1 VWRQIARAPI
11 ATRARVIDEDEVVGL
26 GLECSDEVVDG
37 GLSCP
42 EGAEVGDLS
51 PVILSDIG
59 NSDRLLMDIH
69 TDVERA
75 RLGYG

>member
-1 VWRQIARAPI
+1 VLPALVIAPCRRRSPLAY
-11 ATRARVIDEDEVVGL
+11 DEVVGL

-75 RLGYG
+75 RLGHG